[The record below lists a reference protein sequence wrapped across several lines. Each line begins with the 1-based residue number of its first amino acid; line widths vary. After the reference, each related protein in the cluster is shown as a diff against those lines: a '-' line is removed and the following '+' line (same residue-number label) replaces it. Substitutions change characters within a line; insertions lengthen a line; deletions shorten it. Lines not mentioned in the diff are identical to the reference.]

1 MSRYRNTSTFYNRL
15 ELYKKAREK
24 RDIPD
29 ALVQFQ
35 LTHLPPPTVEDIEN
49 LHRLPHIWTTGDRL
63 YKLAQQHYGDPTLW
77 WIIAWYNG
85 RPTEGHFKVG
95 DVIQI
100 PGPLDQLY
108 GILRI

>member
-1 MSRYRNTSTFYNRL
+1 MSRYRNTPIIHNRL

-29 ALVQFQ
+29 ALVQFRLNQ
-35 LTHLPPPTVEDIEN
+35 LPTPTVEQIST
-49 LHRLPHIWTTGDRL
+49 LHRHPHVWTTGDRL
-63 YKLAQQHYGDPTLW
+63 YKLAQEHYGNPTLW

-100 PGPLDQLY
+100 PTPVEQLY
-108 GILRI
+108 GILRL